1 VSYTALALTGAAAA
15 ALVDLALLRT
25 RLLRRRLFWTAYAIV
40 LGFQLAVNGVLT
52 GRRVVT
58 YDPHAILGPRLAHA
72 PVEDILFGFA
82 MVTLTLSTWV
92 WVGRHEARRAARA
105 RTSPGS
111 STAARR
117 AGPTDTRR
125 SSTR

>member
-1 VSYTALALTGAAAA
+1 VSYTGLAVLGAAAA
-15 ALVDLALLRT
+15 ALVDLAVLRT

-40 LGFQLAVNGVLT
+40 LGFQLLANGILT
-52 GRRVVT
+52 GRRVVS
-58 YDPHAILGPRLAHA
+58 YDPNAILGPRLAYA
-72 PVEDILFGFA
+72 PVEDVLFGFA

-92 WVGRHEARRAARA
+92 WLGRQQRRADHARA
-105 RTSPGS
+105 RPGS
-111 STAARR
+111 STASRR